1 MGFIQAFKG
10 SLSQTFADQWKD
22 YYVPN
27 PNVSDTAIVFG
38 AVKKSSNN
46 GVGENYKGA
55 ENIITNGSLIYVPE
69 DYALITFENGK
80 MTGCITES
88 GGYEFRSDDP
98 NSKSLFAG
106 GDGIIKSTI
115 AEAWERFK
123 FGGIPANEQAAFY
136 VNMKKEISGIRF
148 GTQSVIQWNDTYLNN
163 SKVGAMARGDYSI
176 HVDNPITL
184 VHFLPETYFTP
195 GAKSFDLNDDSTTSS
210 QFLSEFISA
219 LSAGFTRLSVEAKA
233 QNMDT
238 YDYVSQNRDLFG
250 KIMSEEVERNRQWKT
265 NRGIEI
271 MNVAITIEYDENT
284 QALIRAIAEKRSMGM
299 LDIEL
304 EAARGKA
311 YSENM
316 QGMMAGAVG
325 HSMQTQAEGLKA
337 TGEGMKAM
345 GEGIK
350 AAGEN
355 GTLESV
361 GGGTFMGMGMGMNMQ
376 QGQIQ
381 GADALNA
388 INNMTQATAQP
399 QQTSAAPSED
409 PTEKLLNAKKLLD
422 AGAITQEDYDKL
434 KNQILGL

>member
-10 SLSQTFADQWKD
+10 SFSQTLADQWKD
-22 YYVPN
+22 YYIPD
-27 PNVSDTAIVFG
+27 PSVSSTAIVFK
-38 AVKKSSNN
+38 AVKKNTNN

-55 ENIITNGSLIYVPE
+55 ENIITNGSLIVVPE
-69 DYALITFENGK
+69 DYALLTFENGK
-80 MTGCITES
+80 MTGCIAEA

-106 GDGIIKSTI
+106 GDGVIKSTI
-115 AEAWERFK
+115 SEAWERFK
-123 FGGIPANEQAAFY
+123 FGGVPANEQAAFY
-136 VNMKKEISGIRF
+136 VNMKEEISGIRF

-163 SKVGAMARGDYSI
+163 SKVGAMARGEYSI
-176 HVDNPITL
+176 HVDNPVTL
-184 VHFLPETYFTP
+184 VHFLPATYFMP
-195 GAKSFDLNDDSTTSS
+195 DAKPFDLNDDSTTSA

-219 LSAGFTRLSVEAKA
+219 LSAGFTRLSVEAKQ

-238 YDYVSQNRDLFG
+238 YDYISYNRDLFG
-250 KIMSEEVERNRQWKT
+250 KVMSEEVERNRQWRT

-271 MNVAITIEYDENT
+271 KNVAITIEYDEKT
-284 QALIRAIAEKRSMGM
+284 HALIEAIAEKRSMGM

-304 EAARGKA
+304 ETARGKA
-311 YSENM
+311 YSDNM

-325 HSMQTQAEGLKA
+325 HSMQTQAEGMKA

-361 GGGTFMGMGMGMNMQ
+361 GGGTFMGMNMGMNMQ

-388 INNMTQATAQP
+388 INNLTQAQPQTQSATAQ
-399 QQTSAAPSED
+399 TED

-434 KNQILGL
+434 KNQYLGL

>member
-27 PNVSDTAIVFG
+27 PNVSETAIVFG
-38 AVKKSSNN
+38 AVKKSTNN
-46 GVGENYKGA
+46 GIGENYKGA

-69 DYALITFENGK
+69 DYALITYENGK
-80 MTGCITES
+80 MTGCITEA

-115 AEAWERFK
+115 TEAWERFK

-136 VNMKKEISGIRF
+136 VNMKTEIPGIRF
-148 GTQSVIQWNDTYLNN
+148 GTPSIIQWNDTYLNN
-163 SKVGAMARGDYSI
+163 SKVGAMARGEYSV
-176 HVDNPITL
+176 HVENPITL
-184 VHFLPETYFTP
+184 VHFLPETYFRP
-195 GAKSFDLNDDSTTSS
+195 GAEAFDLNDDSTTSS
-210 QFLSEFISA
+210 QFLTEFVSA
-219 LSAGFTRLSVEAKA
+219 LSAGFTRLSIEAKA

-238 YDYVSQNRDLFG
+238 YDYVSLNRDLFG
-250 KIMSEEVERNRQWKT
+250 KVMSEEVERNRQWKT

-271 MNVAITIEYDENT
+271 KNVAVTIEYDEKT
-284 QALIRAIAEKRSMGM
+284 HALIEAIAEKRSMGM

-304 EAARGKA
+304 ETARGKA
-311 YSENM
+311 YGENM

-361 GGGTFMGMGMGMNMQ
+361 GSGTFMGMGMGMNMQ

-388 INNMTQATAQP
+388 INNMTQATQAR
-399 QQTSAAPSED
+399 AATNED

-422 AGAITQEDYDKL
+422 AGAITQEDYDKI

>member
-10 SLSQTFADQWKD
+10 SLNQTLADQWKD
-22 YYVPN
+22 YYVPDST
-27 PNVSDTAIVFG
+27 VSSTAIVFG
-38 AVKKSSNN
+38 AVKKSTNN
-46 GVGENYKGA
+46 GIGENYKGA
-55 ENIITNGSLIYVPE
+55 ENIITNGSIIVVPE

-80 MTGCITES
+80 MTGCITEP

-115 AEAWERFK
+115 TEAWERFK
-123 FGGIPANEQAAFY
+123 FGGVPGNQQAAFY
-136 VNMKKEISGIRF
+136 VNMKEEISGIRF
-148 GTQSVIQWNDTYLNN
+148 GTPSVIQWNDTYLNN
-163 SKVGAMARGDYSI
+163 SKVAAMARGEYSI
-176 HVDNPITL
+176 HVENPITL
-184 VHFLPETYFTP
+184 VHFLPNNYFTP
-195 GAKSFDLNDDSTTSS
+195 GAAPFDLNDDSNTSA
-210 QFLSEFISA
+210 QFLTEFISA
-219 LSAGFTRLSVEAKA
+219 LSAGFTRLSVEAKQ

-238 YDYVSQNRDLFG
+238 YDYVSMNRDLFG
-250 KIMSEEVERNRQWKT
+250 KVMCEEVERNRQWKT

-271 MNVAITIEYDENT
+271 KNVAITIEYDEKT
-284 QALIRAIAEKRSMGM
+284 KALIEAIAEKRSMGM

-361 GGGTFMGMGMGMNMQ
+361 GGGTFMGMNMGMNMQ
-376 QGQIQ
+376 QQQIQ

-388 INNMTQATAQP
+388 INNMTQASSQP
-399 QQTSAAPSED
+399 VEQAVQED
-409 PTEKLLNAKKLLD
+409 PTQKLLNAKKLLD

-434 KNQILGL
+434 KNQFLGL